1 MFTDIPNIEQ
11 MLSDL
16 AAAGWRKK
24 LSHVWASPTGKLYLG
39 PAGAWKV
46 MRGMATGCEVTVRTV
61 TQRP

>member
-24 LSHVWASPTGKLYLG
+24 LPHVRASPTGKLYLG
-39 PAGAWKV
+39 PTGAWKV
-46 MRGMATGCEVTVRTV
+46 MKGLSAGCEMTVRTV
-61 TQRP
+61 TERP